1 MAMDMMHGKIT
12 PMIAAFSVPIILGN
26 VFQQLYNTMDSI
38 IVGRVNGER
47 ALAAIGVAN
56 PIMSIAIFVIFGI
69 CVGISIL
76 LAQLYGAEKY
86 KDFQTEVSTSLI
98 FGFIFTIILSF
109 FFFFASKPILMMTK
123 TPAEIINDADNYLKI
138 VSVGLIFTFFYNFY
152 SGALR
157 AMGDSKTPFMF
168 LLISSVIN
176 VVLDIIFVAFMN
188 MGVVGA
194 AVATVLAQGVS
205 STLCIIYVYR
215 GGSLL
220 SLKLKQLTFSK
231 SYFHRTISYSWV
243 AAMQQ
248 TFLYVG
254 RLLVQSVVNGFGTS
268 SIAAFNAA
276 IRIEALAFTPVDGLS
291 SSAST
296 FFAQNT
302 GANQPKRIRQGFW
315 GCLSL
320 AVVYSFGIAVVLY
333 LMPEHIIWLFVEHTE
348 KDVIAIGA
356 DYLRKMSFFYLI
368 GGCMYVLQGFFR
380 GVGKLFVCF
389 FGTLSQIIIRVA
401 FAHMLAPYFQVTAV
415 CYATVIGWIWMFLFE
430 GALVLWFFQKNNAY
444 SKT

>member
-1 MAMDMMHGKIT
+1 MTYDMKQGNVT
-12 PMIAAFSVPIILGN
+12 PMIAKFSAPIILGN
-26 VFQQLYNTMDSI
+26 IFQQLYNTMDSI
-38 IVGRVNGER
+38 IVGRVEGEQ

-56 PIMSIAIFVIFGI
+56 PIMSIAIFILFGI

-86 KDFQTEVSTSLI
+86 QEFQSEVSTSLL
-98 FGFIFTIILSF
+98 FGVLFTILLSI
-109 FFFFASKPILMMTK
+109 FFFFASKPILEMTQ
-123 TPAEIINDADNYLKI
+123 TPDEIIGPADAYLKI
-138 VSVGLIFTFFYNFY
+138 VSVGLLFTFFYNFY

-157 AMGDSKTPFMF
+157 SMGDSKTPFLF
-168 LLISSVIN
+168 LLISSVVN
-176 VVLDIIFVAFMN
+176 VVLDILFVAIMG

-194 AVATVLAQGVS
+194 AIATVIAQGIS
-205 STLCIIYVYR
+205 SILCIIYVYR

-220 SLKLKQLTFSK
+220 SLKLKQIKFYK
-231 SYFHRTISYSWV
+231 SYFQKTVSYSWV

-302 GANQPKRIRQGFW
+302 GAHQPKRIQQGFW
-315 GCLSL
+315 SCLAL
-320 AVVYSFGIAVVLY
+320 AVAYSFFVAMLLFFI
-333 LMPEHIIWLFVEHTE
+333 PHHIIWLFVEHSETE
-348 KDVIAIGA
+348 VIRIGA
-356 DYLRKMSFFYLI
+356 LYLKQMSFFYLI
-368 GGCMYVLQGFFR
+368 GGCMYILQGFFR
-380 GVGKLFVCF
+380 GIGKLFICF
-389 FGTLSQIIIRVA
+389 FSTLSQIIIRVV
-401 FAHMLAPYFQVTAV
+401 FAHILAPRFNISAV
-415 CYATVIGWIWMFLFE
+415 CYATVMGWIWMFLFE
-430 GALVLWFFQKNNAY
+430 GILALWFFHKQKAAP
-444 SKT
+444 K